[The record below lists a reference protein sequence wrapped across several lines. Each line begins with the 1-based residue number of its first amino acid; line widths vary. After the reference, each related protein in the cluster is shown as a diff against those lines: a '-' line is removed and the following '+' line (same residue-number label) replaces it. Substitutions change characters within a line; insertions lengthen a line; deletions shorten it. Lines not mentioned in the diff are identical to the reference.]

1 MGGEQFDLGGT
12 VRHGAE
18 DYVVRG
24 YSRLSGDRQYIV
36 LEHRSTG
43 ERVTIPAEELRQA
56 PALRLVDPES

>member
-1 MGGEQFDLGGT
+1 M
-12 VRHGAE
+12 RHGAE

-43 ERVTIPAEELRQA
+43 ERVTIPADELRQA